1 MNHIPVAAF
10 IGRTNVGKSSL
21 FNKVIEEQKSLVS
34 NVAGTTRDRYEA
46 QCIWRGRVMR
56 VVDTGGLDVDQRD
69 EIERNVVKQTHI
81 AIEKADLIFF
91 VVDLTVGPT
100 QDDLVIAK
108 QLLTS
113 GKPIVVVGNKADN
126 PAVRAAAAS
135 EAWNNWPLERP
146 LAISA
151 KQGSGV
157 GDMLD
162 AAYELL
168 EDSGV
173 APVSVTAALPM
184 RIAVFGEP
192 NVGKST
198 LLNALIGEERFITAN
213 VAHTTREPNDAFVE
227 TPDGNY
233 LFIDTAGVRK
243 QASIHRGGDRLEK
256 EGVRRTIEALQE
268 VDVALFVIDVNRGIT
283 GQERHLAGVL
293 ASSGVSTV
301 IIANKWDLVQNKKPT
316 SVNEFERNIRQ
327 YIPHLRYAPILF
339 TSALTGK
346 RATTDVL
353 KLVRTVF
360 ATRFT
365 QLSREETR
373 SFINRAIVRNK
384 PTKGKGVKHPNILNF
399 SQEAVNPP
407 SFVINVNLPRKES
420 LADSYVRFLENLLR
434 EYYDFTGTPIRLRIE
449 AGRKKHTTY

>member
-1 MNHIPVAAF
+1 MTKLPVAAL

-46 QCIWRGRVMR
+46 QCIWRGRVLR
-56 VVDTGGLDVDQRD
+56 VVDTGGLDIDERD
-69 EIERNVVKQTHI
+69 EIERNIVKQAHM

-91 VVDLTVGPT
+91 VVDLMVGPT
-100 QDDLVIAK
+100 QDDFIIAK
-108 QLLTS
+108 RLQSS
-113 GKPIVVVGNKADN
+113 GKPVIVVGNKADN
-126 PAVRAAAAS
+126 PTVRATVES
-135 EAWNNWPLERP
+135 EAWSNWPLNRP
-146 LAISA
+146 LPISA

-162 AAYELL
+162 AAYDALAL
-168 EDSGV
+168 AGV
-173 APVSVTAALPM
+173 PPVDVSSALPM
-184 RIAVFGEP
+184 RVAVFGEP

-213 VAHTTREPNDAFVE
+213 VAHTTRQPNDAMLE

-243 QASIHRGGDRLEK
+243 QANINRGGDKLEK
-256 EGVRRTIEALQE
+256 EGVRRTLETLTEA
-268 VDVALFVIDVNRGIT
+268 DVALFVIDVSRGIT

-293 ASSGVSTV
+293 AASGVSTV
-301 IIANKWDLVQNKKPT
+301 LIANKWDLVPNKKPT
-316 SVNEFERNIRQ
+316 SVNEFERKIRQ

-346 RATTDVL
+346 RATKDVL

-360 ATRFT
+360 STRFT
-365 QLSREETR
+365 QLSQEETR
-373 SFINRAIVRNK
+373 SFINRAIVRTK
-384 PTKGKGVKHPNILNF
+384 PTKGKGVKHPNIIRF
-399 SQEAVNPP
+399 VQEAVNPP

-434 EYYDFTGTPIRLRIE
+434 ETYDFTGTPIRLRVE